1 MVKEMGTVTDME
13 QKKQATKTISMPGSA
28 DKAKTSHTAGGPTGP
43 KGPHMSGAVSGS
55 GMDRRVEKKK
65 TPWKKVGIAAIALV
79 AIGFIGTMVMDASG
93 GRSFRVDQDRIV
105 VSSVTTGTFEDFIPV
120 RGRVTPLNTVFLDA
134 IEGGRVER
142 VLVEDGAMLNAGDLI
157 VELSNTGLQLD
168 VTRNEALVTEQLNNM
183 RTIELQLEQNRLS
196 HKRNLVEI
204 NYQIKR
210 LQRQV
215 VRERELIKVNA
226 ISQAQLDQT
235 EDELEYYQSRRAVT
249 LESQETD
256 ARMQE
261 TQLKFL
267 KDTGEQLEKNLRLAR
282 KNLDSLNVRAPVD
295 GKLSGFNVEIGQSI
309 NRGGRLG
316 QIDDPDTY
324 KLAALIDEFYLGRV
338 DLGQEAIYERG
349 SDKFKMSIAKI
360 YPQVQNGQFE
370 VDFVFADSQQPTDIR
385 RGQTLQTK
393 LTLGDATEA
402 VLIPNGAFFQDTGG
416 NWVFVVSP
424 DGTQAIKR
432 TVRLG
437 RRNSRYIEV
446 LEGLEVGERVVT
458 SPYTSFVD
466 MDRLKLSGE

>member
-1 MVKEMGTVTDME
+1 MGTVTDME
-13 QKKQATKTISMPGSA
+13 QKKEAAKTISMQGGTTSGPRTAAGSRGA
-28 DKAKTSHTAGGPTGP
+28 
-43 KGPHMSGAVSGS
+43 SGAVSGS

-65 TPWKKVGIAAIALV
+65 TPWKKVGIAAAAV
-79 AIGFIGTMVMDASG
+79 VVIGFLVTVVMDASG
-93 GRSFRVDQDRIV
+93 GRSFRVNEDRIV
-105 VSSVTTGTFEDFIPV
+105 VSTVSTGTFEDFIPV
-120 RGRVTPLNTVFLDA
+120 RGRVTPLKTVFLDA

-142 VLVEDGAMLNAGDLI
+142 VLVEDGAMLKAGEMI

-183 RTIELQLEQNRLS
+183 RTIELQLEQNRLD
-196 HKRNLVEI
+196 HKRNIVEM

-210 LQRQV
+210 LERQV
-215 VRERELIKVNA
+215 VRERELIKTNA

-235 EDELEYYQSRRAVT
+235 EDELEYYRNRLEIT
-249 LESQETD
+249 LESQKTD
-256 ARMQE
+256 AEMQE
-261 TQLKFL
+261 TQLAFL
-267 KDTGEQLEKNLRLAR
+267 KESGEQLEKNLKLAR
-282 KNLDSLNVRAPVD
+282 KNLDALNVRAPVD

-316 QIDDPDTY
+316 QIDDPDRY
-324 KLAALIDEFYLGRV
+324 KLTANIDEFYLGRV
-338 DLGQEAIYERG
+338 DLGQEATYERG
-349 SDKFKMSIAKI
+349 SEAYKMQIAKI

-370 VDFVFADSQQPTDIR
+370 VDFVFEGDGQPDGIR

-393 LTLGDATEA
+393 LTLGDATDA

-424 DGTQAIKR
+424 DGSQAIKR

-437 RRNSRYIEV
+437 RRNSRFIEV

>member
-1 MVKEMGTVTDME
+1 
-13 QKKQATKTISMPGSA
+13 
-28 DKAKTSHTAGGPTGP
+28 
-43 KGPHMSGAVSGS
+43 MSGAVSGS